1 MRYVYCYD
9 IANAKRL
16 QKVAKLLMNKGIRI
30 QRSFFICDLE
40 FNAANALLDELKE
53 AINVRMDSIFMYG
66 LCDRCQ
72 RKVHGIGEGAYHIL
86 EDFKIL

>member
-1 MRYVYCYD
+1 MRYLYCYD

-16 QKVAKLLMNKGIRI
+16 RAVCKLLEGKGIRI

-40 FNAANALLDELKE
+40 YNPAIALLNEVKE
-53 AINVRMDSIFMYG
+53 ILSPRFDSVYMYG
-66 LCDRCQ
+66 ICDSCQ
-72 RKVHGIGEGAYHIL
+72 RKVHAIGAGAYHIL